1 MIVEVDVFTAN
12 FTLCAFSPER
22 NHAITIGQKIIG
34 HPYSFVCGY
43 EAGYLGSIFSIN
55 FSRFITNAWKW
66 LLDASIRDLNCGM
79 IILIDS
85 LKIVCCMCVVCLLF
99 FVLWFF
105 KIAKINFSLLRV
117 VGGNIRNDRRAFY
130 FCVLVFSSGEFYN
143 RIIDR
148 CR

>member
-1 MIVEVDVFTAN
+1 MFLIGYADDCRSGCIHLKFHSLR
-12 FTLCAFSPER
+12 FFSRKKSRHHHWSNRSRCPLHSQIHYI
-22 NHAITIGQKIIG
+22 NKIQKIIG

-99 FVLWFF
+99 FVL
-105 KIAKINFSLLRV
+105 
-117 VGGNIRNDRRAFY
+117 
-130 FCVLVFSSGEFYN
+130 
-143 RIIDR
+143 
-148 CR
+148 